1 MIYKNI
7 CFKFGSFFKISLTVS
22 NVQSD
27 DVLEKKSNSMFLLF
41 YYKDLINQLIISKE
55 ISIGD
60 DFGKTNLSE
69 IK

>member
-1 MIYKNI
+1 
-7 CFKFGSFFKISLTVS
+7 
-22 NVQSD
+22 
-27 DVLEKKSNSMFLLF
+27 MFLLF

-55 ISIGD
+55 ISNGD